1 MVTRRQYLLDA
12 RFGVI
17 LAGDRLVLE
26 RAAAALEDPVWGV
39 WFGRKSCIPAEPVFA
54 DLFETRTRK
63 PERASDWRRIHRA
76 IHHRFRSERL
86 RRRHGL
92 YQRPAGQL
100 WRRHQQR
107 PGQAPVRRAPHQAR
121 SGSRQ
126 SKIGNRKSKIASCL
140 SLKNHRLET
149 LTPAKDR
156 WTPIYLEHGRLE
168 VDDSSIKWI
177 GADRLVYRLP
187 VATLSAVLL
196 GPGTTVTHAAM
207 KACADS
213 NTPVCWIGEEGMRFY
228 AFGITPNHD
237 NLMPRK
243 HAAAWADKKKRAEIA
258 RRMFVQRFP
267 GVDVQAYS
275 VTELR
280 GMEGL
285 RVRAKYAELGQQ
297 YGVTWKGR
305 NYDKSNWNLAD
316 NINRALSTANAS
328 LYALCAA
335 VLCSLGYLPSL
346 GFVHDGGTLPFIYDV
361 ADLYKE
367 ITSFPAAF
375 QAMRQDAQ

>member
-1 MVTRRQYLLDA
+1 MP
-12 RFGVI
+12 I
-17 LAGDRLVLE
+17 
-26 RAAAALEDPVWGV
+26 
-39 WFGRKSCIPAEPVFA
+39 
-54 DLFETRTRK
+54 FEK
-63 PERASDWRRIHRA
+63 P
-76 IHHRFRSERL
+76 
-86 RRRHGL
+86 
-92 YQRPAGQL
+92 P
-100 WRRHQQR
+100 
-107 PGQAPVRRAPHQAR
+107 
-121 SGSRQ
+121 
-126 SKIGNRKSKIASCL
+126 
-140 SLKNHRLET
+140 LET

-213 NTPVCWIGEEGMRFY
+213 NTPVCWIGADGMRFY
-228 AFGITPNHD
+228 AFGITPNHT
-237 NLMPRK
+237 NEMPRK
-243 HAAAWADKKKRAEIA
+243 HAALWADKKKRAEIA
-258 RRMFVQRFP
+258 RRMFAQRFQ
-267 GVDVQAYS
+267 GVDVQAHS

-285 RVRAKYAELGQQ
+285 RVRAKYAELGRQ

-305 NYDKSNWNLAD
+305 DYEKTNWNLAD
-316 NINRALSTANAS
+316 NINRALSAANAS
-328 LYALCAA
+328 LYAVCAA
-335 VLCSLGYLPSL
+335 VCCSLGYVPAL
-346 GFVHDGGTLPFIYDV
+346 GFIHDAGTLPFIYDV

-375 QAMRQDAQ
+375 QAMRQDPEDRGELTRTLLKEHIEQEKLLQRMPKDLEELVQ

>member
-1 MVTRRQYLLDA
+1 MP
-12 RFGVI
+12 I
-17 LAGDRLVLE
+17 
-26 RAAAALEDPVWGV
+26 
-39 WFGRKSCIPAEPVFA
+39 
-54 DLFETRTRK
+54 FEK
-63 PERASDWRRIHRA
+63 P
-76 IHHRFRSERL
+76 
-86 RRRHGL
+86 
-92 YQRPAGQL
+92 P
-100 WRRHQQR
+100 
-107 PGQAPVRRAPHQAR
+107 
-121 SGSRQ
+121 
-126 SKIGNRKSKIASCL
+126 
-140 SLKNHRLET
+140 LET

-168 VDDSSIKWI
+168 VDDASIKWI

-207 KACADS
+207 KACADC
-213 NTPVCWIGEEGMRFY
+213 NTPVCWIGEDGVRFY

-243 HAAAWADKKKRAEIA
+243 HAEAWADKKRRVEIA
-258 RRMFVQRFP
+258 RRMFARRFA
-267 GVDVQAYS
+267 GVDVQACS
-275 VTELR
+275 IAELR

-285 RVRAKYAELGQQ
+285 RVRAKYVELGNQ

-316 NINRALSTANAS
+316 NINRALSAANAS

-335 VLCSLGYLPSL
+335 VVCSLGYLPAL

-375 QAMRQDAQ
+375 QAMRQNPSDSGDLVRTLLKERVEQERLLQRIPKDLEELFA